1 MKLHKSSSKSGF
13 SLLEIVIAIS
23 VLAIIAGVMTLRS
36 GSLIEK
42 GRVTNALETIDTL
55 KKACVMYHLDTG
67 TFAREFGGAGLN
79 ARRLSGTQTV
89 NGWSGPY
96 IDGQL
101 PVNANPWAG
110 TTRVYNTV
118 NANGWIPGFDVD
130 GNGTNEVTTAG
141 NMVYMSRVDESS
153 AQRIDDHIDK
163 TTPGNWNETGR
174 VRYLSGNSLLLVL
187 VHY

>member
-1 MKLHKSSSKSGF
+1 MNVPHSSHRSGF

-36 GSLIEK
+36 GSVIEK
-42 GRVTNALETIDTL
+42 GRVANALETIDTL
-55 KKACVMYHLDTG
+55 KKACVMHHVDTG
-67 TFAREFGGAGLN
+67 VFPREYGGFSIQN
-79 ARRLSGTQTV
+79 RMLSGTQPQT
-89 NGWSGPY
+89 GWSGPY

-118 NANGWIPGFDVD
+118 TANGWVPGFDVD
-130 GNGTNEVTTAG
+130 GDGTNDVTGAG
-141 NMVYMSRVDESS
+141 NMVYMTRVTDS
-153 AQRIDDHIDK
+153 AAQSVNDSIDK
-163 TTPGNWNETGR
+163 TTPGAWADSGR
-174 VRYLSGNSLLLVL
+174 VRYLPASQTLLVL

>member
-1 MKLHKSSSKSGF
+1 MKAFKTTAKSGF

-42 GRVTNALETIDTL
+42 GRVTNAIETIDVL
-55 KKACVMYHLDTG
+55 KKACVMYHVDTG
-67 TFAREFGGAGLN
+67 TYAREYGGSSLAN
-79 ARRLSGTQTV
+79 RRLSGTQTV

-118 NANGWIPGFDVD
+118 TANGWIPGFDVD
-130 GNGTNEVTTAG
+130 GDGNNDVTGDG
-141 NMVYMSRVDESS
+141 NMVYMSRVDASS
-153 AQRIDDHIDK
+153 AQKINDAIDK
-163 TTPGNWNETGR
+163 TTPGNWDESGR
-174 VRYLSGNSLLLVL
+174 VRYVSGSELLLVL
-187 VHY
+187 VNY